1 MKISKFIKSNSLIL
15 ALSIIMVGCI
25 ENDLPYPDIQANFT
39 NIKAEYQYQE
49 ATIDSINRTVTLF
62 LTDTADIK
70 NVNITEYTLSEG
82 ATLVSPEITGG
93 IDLSQPLN
101 VTLKLYREY
110 NWEISA
116 IQPIERYFTFDQ
128 QVGTAIIDV
137 ESRYVKAYISKSAD
151 ITKVTIKSIKLGSSQ
166 STISPNITDTVIDF
180 SNPVTVYVND
190 YGRTEDWTIYVEN
203 KSVKTSR
210 IDAWTQVAWVYGIAE
225 AGNDNGVEYRLE
237 SDTVWHRVPVESIT
251 HNGGEFTARII
262 HLEPETKYYARTYS
276 NNEYGEEV
284 EFTTGSIVQV
294 PNSSFDE
301 WWWDGKIWY
310 PSAENDS
317 TPFWGTGNKGSSIAN
332 KYITEQTSETA
343 TGNGYAARLETK
355 IILSRLA
362 AGNIFTGD
370 YIKNDGMNGVL
381 DFGRKFTQRPTK
393 LKGYY
398 KYDCQTINKSN
409 SSLEVMKNMVGQPD
423 TCSIWIALTDWEGP
437 FQIRT
442 NPKNQQL
449 FDENDAHVIAY
460 GRFQRGE
467 TNKAYPNYEPF
478 EIELNY
484 RDTKRVPTH
493 IVIAASA
500 SKYGD
505 FFTGGG
511 GSTLY
516 IDEFELVYDYDDD
529 DPIKIGK

>member
-1 MKISKFIKSNSLIL
+1 MKISKFIKSHLLIL
-15 ALSIIMVGCI
+15 ASSIAMVGCI

-39 NIKAEYQYQE
+39 NIKAEYQSQD
-49 ATIDSINRTVTLF
+49 AAIDTVNRAITLY

-70 NVNITEYTLSEG
+70 NVNITEYALSEG
-82 ATLVSPEITGG
+82 ATLIGHEITGG
-93 IDLSQPLN
+93 IDLTTPLN
-101 VTLKLYREY
+101 VELKLYRVY

-116 IQPIERYFTFDQ
+116 IQHIERYFAFNQ
-128 QVGTAIIDV
+128 QVGTASIDV
-137 ESRYVKAYISKSAD
+137 ENRCVKAYISKSAD
-151 ITKVTIKSIKLGSSQ
+151 ITKVAVDSIKLGSSL
-166 STISPNITDTVIDF
+166 STISPNITDSIIDF
-180 SNPVTVYVND
+180 SKPVTVYVND
-190 YGRTEDWTIYVEN
+190 YGRSEEWTIYIEN

-225 AGNDNGVEYRLE
+225 AGNDNGVEYRLD
-237 SDTVWHRVPVESIT
+237 SDTVWHRVPAEFII

-294 PNSSFDE
+294 PNSNFDN
-301 WWWDGKIWY
+301 WWQDGKVWCPWVQGEQAY
-310 PSAENDS
+310 
-317 TPFWGTGNKGSSIAN
+317 WGTGNKGAATVGKSNSVP
-332 KYITEQTSETA
+332 TEETA
-343 TGNGYAARLETK
+343 TGHGFAAKLETK
-355 IILSRLA
+355 YIVIKLA

-370 YIKNDGMNGVL
+370 YVKTDGTNGIL
-381 DFGRKFTQRPTK
+381 DFGREFTQRPTK

-398 KYDCQTINKSN
+398 KYDCKTINKSN

-423 TCSIWIALTDWEGP
+423 TCSIWIALTDWDGP

-442 NPKNQQL
+442 NPKDQQL
-449 FDENDAHVIAY
+449 FDENDSHVIAF
-460 GRFQRGE
+460 GRFQSGE
-467 TNKAYPNYEPF
+467 INKAFPNYEPF
-478 EIELNY
+478 ELELNY
-484 RDTKRVPTH
+484 RDTYRTPKY

-505 FFTGGG
+505 FFTGGV
-511 GSTLY
+511 GSTLF